1 MNIDLTMFTIV
12 TFHADELLQGFFI
25 GQVRTLQNYG
35 WLANA
40 AIWLNLLV
48 IFMSMGVF
56 AHTIPNYS
64 AAFSQSSGAAISGP
78 GGYLGRIPL
87 YSPTIHP
94 Y

>member
-1 MNIDLTMFTIV
+1 MNVDLTVFTTV
-12 TFHADELLQGFFI
+12 MFHADWLRQGFFI

-40 AIWLNLLV
+40 AIWMNLLV

-78 GGYLGRIPL
+78 GGYLGEIPL
-87 YSPTIHP
+87 WSPGTQ
-94 Y
+94 